1 MSKYFPVGLKLD
13 DTQTPM
19 EILQCARL
27 DWETESGGLVTLIL
41 QTAKS
46 KGDDDMILVHAK
58 HVPSN
63 RTVSLFSLVY
73 RPGNPYPVRIQPK
86 DEELPKFLR
95 KSYHEPGFARALSMA
110 AAVNVQG
117 HTVTNEWVSD
127 TPSEFRTKLSD
138 VFNLGIVKSEVLN
151 LVVGTSEADGKGLD
165 SGEIQE
171 EKE

>member
-19 EILQCARL
+19 EILQNAQL

-46 KGDDDMILVHAK
+46 KDGDDMILVHAK

-63 RTVSLFSLVY
+63 RTVSLFSLVC
-73 RPGNPYPVRIQPK
+73 RTGNPYPVRIQPK
-86 DEELPKFLR
+86 DNELPKFLR
-95 KSYHEPGFARALSMA
+95 KSYHEPGFASALSIA

-127 TPSEFRTKLSD
+127 TPAEFRNKLSE

-151 LVVGTSEADGKGLD
+151 LVVGTPEGGSKDLD
-165 SGEIQE
+165 SGESQV

>member
-13 DTQTPM
+13 DRQTPM
-19 EILQCARL
+19 EILQDAQS
-27 DWETESGGLVTLIL
+27 DWEAESDGLVTLIL

-46 KGDDDMILVHAK
+46 KSDDDMILVHAK

-86 DEELPKFLR
+86 DDELPKFLR
-95 KSYHEPGFARALSMA
+95 KSYHEPGFANALGIA
-110 AAVNVQG
+110 AAANIQG
-117 HTVTNEWVSD
+117 RTVTNEWVSE
-127 TPSEFRTKLSD
+127 TPSEFRNKLSE

-151 LVVGTSEADGKGLD
+151 LVVGTSEGCSTDLAP
-165 SGEIQE
+165 SEPTE